1 MGGTGDARLRVSV
14 CIITGRR
21 LAQLDEC
28 LASLQAQVGPPSFE
42 VLVCSDG
49 DEDVAA
55 AVHRRFPS
63 ARVCFVEKALP
74 GAGRNLLVDEA
85 AGELLLFLDDDVTVD
100 DDLLARLDRLA
111 DEHPDAGV
119 FGGPN
124 DSALDSTRFQFVQGA
139 VLASIVGSGP
149 VRRRYGAH
157 PAGYADERFFVLCN
171 LAVRRD
177 VMVPFSHELVCAEEN
192 ALLAEMSRRGVKM
205 FYDPS
210 LVAYHE
216 RRPTLRGFA
225 SQMHKYG
232 YGRGQLTVREPS
244 TLRAAYLAPT
254 ALLAYLVA
262 TPAVALVAGPLA
274 AAPLAAYA
282 AAVGAAGAW
291 IARTVRRPADAGLAA
306 VLVVVLH
313 AAYGV
318 GLVRGALARRRH
330 VARPVVVAWHD
341 DRGRHGEI
349 VAASAVLAE

>member
-1 MGGTGDARLRVSV
+1 VGEHREPPRVSI

-21 LAQLDEC
+21 PVQLDAC
-28 LASLQAQVGPPSFE
+28 LASLSAQVGAPPFE
-42 VLVCSDG
+42 LLVCSDG
-49 DEDVAA
+49 DAEVAA
-55 AVHRRFPS
+55 VVHARFPE

-85 AGELLLFLDDDVTVD
+85 CGELLLFLDDDVTVD
-100 DDLLARLDRLA
+100 TDLLARLAALA
-111 DEHPDAGV
+111 DEHPEAGV

-124 DSALDSTRFQFVQGA
+124 DSALDSSDFQFVQGA

-205 FYDPS
+205 FYDPE

-225 SQMHKYG
+225 QQMHKYG
-232 YGRGQLTVREPS
+232 FGRGQLAVREPR
-244 TLRAAYLAPT
+244 TLRPAFVTP
-254 ALLAYLVA
+254 ALFLLYLVVL
-262 TPAVALVAGPLA
+262 PFLVAFGPGPA
-274 AAPLAAYA
+274 AALPLAAYVL
-282 AAVGAAGAW
+282 AVGAAAAW
-291 IARTVRRPADAGLAA
+291 IARTLRRVAA
-306 VLVVVLH
+306 IPRAALLLVVLH
-313 AAYGV
+313 VSYGIGV
-318 GLVRGALARRRH
+318 VRGATSRRTPPAH
-330 VARPVVVAWHD
+330 PVVLRWHD
-341 DRGRHGEI
+341 DRGAEGI
-349 VAASAVLAE
+349 VTAAAADG